1 MLWKKH
7 TGGRDSVGGGET
19 GLPFVWR
26 TGRQDLRPE
35 EGALLTKPR
44 SGSRNELKEGRPVWL
59 EVGSK
64 GARGGSG
71 SQVVKGP
78 GGHGKCLEFVLC
90 TKRSH

>member
-1 MLWKKH
+1 M
-7 TGGRDSVGGGET
+7 
-19 GLPFVWR
+19 
-26 TGRQDLRPE
+26 RPE
-35 EGALLTKPR
+35 KGAILTKAR

-78 GGHGKCLEFVLC
+78 GGQGKCLEFVLC